1 MPALSETDRNAIQ
14 AIRFE
19 KSNET
24 HGTPALFTLLKI
36 LGAFLL
42 RAIKSIVR
50 EEIYS
55 EELPA
60 LRTAITI
67 TALISDAPALM
78 PASESA
84 MVNGDLAVLDPAA
97 RRLSSSHG
105 IKMPMKKTVP
115 T

>member
-1 MPALSETDRNAIQ
+1 MQ
-14 AIRFE
+14 AIRLE

-24 HGTPALFTLLKI
+24 HGTPALFTLLKN
-36 LGAFLL
+36 LGALLL
-42 RAIKSIVR
+42 RAIKSMVR
-50 EEIYS
+50 DEIYS

-60 LRTAITI
+60 LRTAITM
-67 TALISDAPALM
+67 TALIREAPALI

-84 MVNGDLAVLDPAA
+84 MVNGDLAVLDPSA
-97 RRLSSSHG
+97 RRSPSSQG